1 LLYVL
6 MWSFKR
12 LVVNAEFLLLSL
24 IEMTVSP

>member
-1 LLYVL
+1 